1 MRQQRCSI
9 SKTCFIILPCED
21 LPGSFLSNSLRMFP
35 CPKDKVD
42 EPSCRHLNFTVK
54 QIDDREI
61 QIILKSLSEGVVVRL
76 DAAVATNILRHQA
89 TRLQAT
95 PRQAGAAGS
104 GGSEMQ
110 RDLHRAQSRQDTPL
124 RLMLNCFHNK
134 RRLRNVDTPRVSS
147 SMAPSLS
154 MYSL

>member
-9 SKTCFIILPCED
+9 SKTCFLILPCED

-95 PRQAGAAGS
+95 PRKAGAAL
-104 GGSEMQ
+104 EVEAAKCRETCTRQ
-110 RDLHRAQSRQDTPL
+110 RRQDTPL